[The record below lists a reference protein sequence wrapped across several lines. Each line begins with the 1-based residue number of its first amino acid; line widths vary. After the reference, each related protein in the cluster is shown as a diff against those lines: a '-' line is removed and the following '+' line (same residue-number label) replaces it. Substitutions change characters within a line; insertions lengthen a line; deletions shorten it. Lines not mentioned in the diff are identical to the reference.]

1 MLNPEEHLQS
11 SSDGNERTR
20 KQKKKHHTTK
30 HKRGPFQASSDA
42 MKLLPLFVLVFAYY
56 VAWLALPIFD
66 SSTLT
71 KQNNV
76 NHADELE
83 QFSFITR
90 VIALLFPLPSIYAV
104 YIPIIIIFGGL
115 FLVGTFVGVVLLSS

>member
-1 MLNPEEHLQS
+1 
-11 SSDGNERTR
+11 
-20 KQKKKHHTTK
+20 
-30 HKRGPFQASSDA
+30 